1 MAEEFND
8 FFTKVGRS
16 IANSVEPT
24 VIKPTDYLTN
34 APPPPIRFDNISQ
47 HQVVDIISAMEP
59 KSSFDA
65 SGINIKMLKF
75 IKFQIAKPLSHLFT
89 LSITTG
95 VFPAKLKVSKI
106 IPIFKAGDH
115 SSCDNYRPI
124 SLLSSISKILE
135 KIVANSLVNHLEINN
150 VMYENQFGFLRGRST
165 VHNITK
171 LTNRI
176 SQDLND
182 KKFVIGVF
190 LDLKKAFDTVSHSI
204 LLEKLS
210 KLGITDT
217 ALKWFTSYLADRYQY
232 TDIGGNKSKEK
243 LIDISVM
250 QGSILGPILF
260 LCFINDLPLATSL
273 LTLLFADDTAVVDSD
288 TDIPALIKRVNKEI
302 QKLANWFRANR
313 MTVNV
318 SKTKYIIFRPKGV
331 KINVDLEKEGVIYN
345 SNELGGQIDNTKIFK
360 LGRIYNDHVDPNE
373 RTYKFLGIYLD
384 EFLSFDN
391 HCKHTSNKL
400 ARSNFII
407 NRVKNLLP
415 QKALKTLSLF
425 PHSSPPSLWPPHI
438 QLHLPKKH

>member
-1 MAEEFND
+1 
-8 FFTKVGRS
+8 
-16 IANSVEPT
+16 
-24 VIKPTDYLTN
+24 
-34 APPPPIRFDNISQ
+34 
-47 HQVVDIISAMEP
+47 
-59 KSSFDA
+59 
-65 SGINIKMLKF
+65 
-75 IKFQIAKPLSHLFT
+75 
-89 LSITTG
+89 
-95 VFPAKLKVSKI
+95 
-106 IPIFKAGDH
+106 
-115 SSCDNYRPI
+115 
-124 SLLSSISKILE
+124 
-135 KIVANSLVNHLEINN
+135 
-150 VMYENQFGFLRGRST
+150 
-165 VHNITK
+165 
-171 LTNRI
+171 
-176 SQDLND
+176 
-182 KKFVIGVF
+182 
-190 LDLKKAFDTVSHSI
+190 
-204 LLEKLS
+204 
-210 KLGITDT
+210 
-217 ALKWFTSYLADRYQY
+217 
-232 TDIGGNKSKEK
+232 
-243 LIDISVM
+243 M

-415 QKALKTLSLF
+415 QKALKTLYFSLIH
-425 PHSSPPSLWPPHI
+425 PHLLYGLPIYSCTSQKNINKIFLMQKKSIRLITKSNFNSPSSPLFAKLKILPLEHLITFTRGLLMHSIYSTINIVRAHYITPGLLTSREVLTRILGMPI
-438 QLHLPKKH
+438 SSTFHLPEPNM